1 MAERRGGFTLI
12 ELLVVI
18 AIIAILA
25 AILLPVFS
33 RARASAHRT
42 TCLSNLKQLGLA
54 MASYTSDY
62 DGLLVNWCVSHP
74 NPNWAPSPENEP
86 APGII
91 TWDVSIEPYTK
102 GGSEIVRCPQNRNH
116 TNANRARAYAIAQ
129 YTQVAVGTAYLG
141 AFEGDIPSPS
151 ETVML
156 FEKGDNLPGSWG
168 DALGQNV
175 FESHNGPLR
184 VEYTPNAHDLIA
196 VGGKNIS
203 VRPFHYDGK
212 NILFADGHAKY
223 YARTSGPFA
232 RVGVSTAV
240 PGMVETAADLPPG
253 D

>member
-1 MAERRGGFTLI
+1 MSVRREGFTLI

-42 TCLSNLKQLGLA
+42 TCLSNLKQIGLA
-54 MASYTSDY
+54 LASYSSDY

-74 NPNWAPSPENEP
+74 NPNWAPTPENDP
-86 APGII
+86 APNII
-91 TWDVSIEPYTK
+91 TWDVSILPYLK
-102 GGSEIVRCPQNRNH
+102 NVQVLRCPSNRNH
-116 TNANRARAYAIAQ
+116 SNGNQARAYAVAQ
-129 YTQVAVGTAYLG
+129 YTQVQVGSAWLG
-141 AFEGDIPSPS
+141 AFEGDIPNASA
-151 ETVML
+151 TVML

-184 VEYTPNAHDLIA
+184 VQYAPNAHDLIS

-203 VRPFHYDGK
+203 VRPFHFDGK
-212 NILFADGHAKY
+212 NMLFVDGHAKY

-232 RVGVSTAV
+232 RIGVSTAV
-240 PGMVETAADLPPG
+240 PGMVETPADLPPA